1 MSFRLSECNERTEK
15 SHCPSPTALRFLHS
29 LRSVEMTVSVGVVL
43 TRNDGVAQQ
52 YRGGGQ
58 NGGVTCFKESY
69 FEN

>member
-43 TRNDGVAQQ
+43 GRNDSEVVF
-52 YRGGGQ
+52 RGGGQ
-58 NGGVTCFKESY
+58 NGGVSFI
-69 FEN
+69 